1 MRRATLGMV
10 GLVSALSA
18 KTSEARL
25 VSDAGD
31 MMIGLQPKLLRLDP
45 PGLTSSEEVNSSAGL
60 ATELGDDVMKTG
72 GGMEY

>member
-1 MRRATLGMV
+1 MMV
-10 GLVSALSA
+10 LASALSA
-18 KTSEARL
+18 VGSSPSKSSEARL

-45 PGLTSSEEVNSSAGL
+45 PGLASSEEVNSSAGL